1 MPTDVIMPALELA
14 QESGTVL
21 RWLKAPGDRVD
32 KGEPIVEIETDKIT
46 TEIEAPASGFLGD
59 VTAGPGDVVP
69 VGRAIARILEQAG
82 AAAARSSP
90 PTASAGRAPAS
101 AAGAPPS
108 APSAPARPPAST
120 AGVAPVG
127 GRAAGAVNAGAGA
140 SAPGTT
146 GIAAPSSPAAAIK
159 ASPLARRIAEQH
171 GVDLADVK
179 TASGRIEKADVLEY
193 VERRKVSVASAPAV
207 SGAGAAAR
215 LAGASPKA
223 RRLAAER
230 GVDLAAVRGSGP
242 GGAVLAG
249 DVVAA
254 AVVPPRGVAAA
265 AAPGAAAERHAET
278 IAVGTVW
285 RIMAERMATSWTSAP
300 HFYLVRE
307 VNVSRLVSWLDRART
322 QTRVRVTYTDLLVK
336 LVAAAIAQHP
346 RLNVSWRDG
355 AIARNA
361 DVNIGVAVA
370 IDDGLVVPVIH
381 RADALGLAELTARR
395 DDLVTRAQAGK
406 LRPADI
412 QGGGFTISNLGMYG
426 VDAFSAILNP
436 PQAAILAVG
445 RIADRVI
452 AANGQPV
459 VQPTMVLTLSCDHR
473 AVDGA
478 RAAAFL
484 GALAD
489 LIEEPLTLLV

>member
-14 QESGTVL
+14 QESGKVL

-46 TEIEAPASGFLGD
+46 TEIEAPAAGFLAD
-59 VTAGPGDVVP
+59 VSAGAGDVVP
-69 VGRAIARILEQAG
+69 VGRAIARIVERAG
-82 AAAARSSP
+82 VPA
-90 PTASAGRAPAS
+90 ASASSATAAPS

-120 AGVAPVG
+120 AGATPAA
-127 GRAAGAVNAGAGA
+127 AAGRGPGAAAPA
-140 SAPGTT
+140 SA
-146 GIAAPSSPAAAIK
+146 AAAIK
-159 ASPLARRIAEQH
+159 ASPLARRVAEQH
-171 GVDLADVK
+171 GVDLADVR
-179 TASGRIEKADVLEY
+179 TASGRIEKADVLDY
-193 VERRKVSVASAPAV
+193 VERRKAAAASAPAG
-207 SGAGAAAR
+207 SGDGGQAR

-223 RRLAAER
+223 RRLADER
-230 GVDLAAVRGSGP
+230 GVDLATVRGSGP

-249 DVVAA
+249 DVIAAA
-254 AVVPPRGVAAA
+254 AVPGRVGAATSP
-265 AAPGAAAERHAET
+265 AAPGVERHAEP
-278 IAVGTVW
+278 ISVGTVW

-307 VNVSRLVSWLDRART
+307 VNVSRLVSWLDRARA
-322 QTRVRVTYTDLLVK
+322 QTGVRVTYTDLLVK
-336 LVAAAIAQHP
+336 LVAAAIARHP
-346 RLNVSWRDG
+346 RVNVSWKDG
-355 AIARNA
+355 TIARNA
-361 DVNIGVAVA
+361 DVNVGVAVA

-381 RADALGLAELTARR
+381 RADTLGLAELTARR
-395 DDLVTRAQAGK
+395 EDVVSRAQAGK

-452 AANGQPV
+452 AVNGQPA

-478 RAAAFL
+478 RAAEFL
-484 GALAD
+484 GALAE
-489 LIEEPLTLLV
+489 LVEEPLALLV